1 MRRVS
6 ASFSADAVPGVRR
19 VVSAENLPSEW
30 EPGLRLSMLANSKA
44 ERDLVERI
52 AAGGIS
58 NLGWVATEEL
68 RVGDVIAP
76 QRDKGQAVVLFR
88 ESDQHHALQLTN
100 RCNSY
105 CLMCSQPP
113 TPQDDAWMVSEALE
127 SIKHIKTS
135 PRTLGFSGGEP
146 LLLGSRLRRIVDC
159 VAEHHPSTTVEILTN
174 GRRLSNSAL
183 ASNLLGDL
191 EHDVCWLVPLY
202 GPADF
207 IHDFV
212 VQAPGA
218 FDETVGGLLSL
229 QEHRQPIQLRVVLIR
244 PVLENLVELC
254 GFVGRNF
261 PFVREVALMACE
273 PIGFAL
279 ANREHCQVDLADWT
293 DTLQEATRVLQ
304 RHNVPF
310 LFMNTPL
317 CALPPSSWK
326 FAHMSISDWK
336 NVYASECSACTVRDR
351 CAGLFAWHE
360 RGWKPTT
367 VRAIRKVTL

>member
-19 VVSAENLPSEW
+19 VVLAENLPNEW
-30 EPGLRLSMLANSKA
+30 EPGLRFSVLANSPA
-44 ERDLVERI
+44 ERDLVGRL
-52 AAGGIS
+52 AAGGVS
-58 NLGWVATEEL
+58 NLGWVAAEAL
-68 RVGDVIAP
+68 RAGDVIAP
-76 QRDKGQAVVLFR
+76 QRDKEQAVVLFR
-88 ESDQHHALQLTN
+88 EHDQHHALQLTN

-113 TPQDDAWMVSEALE
+113 TPQDDSWMVNEAME
-127 SIKHIKTS
+127 SIKHIRTS

-146 LLLGSRLRRIVDC
+146 LLLGSGLRRIVDC
-159 VAEHHPSTTVEILTN
+159 VAEHHPSTAVEILTN
-174 GRRLSNSAL
+174 GRKLSDSAL
-183 ASNLLGDL
+183 ASKLLGDL
-191 EHDVCWLVPLY
+191 RHDVSWLVPLY
-202 GPADF
+202 GPADL

-218 FDETVGGLLSL
+218 FDETVGGLLAL
-229 QEHRQPIQLRVVLIR
+229 QEHEQPIQLRVVLIR

-254 GFVGRNF
+254 GFVGRNL

-279 ANREHCQVDLADWT
+279 ANREHCEVDLADWSE
-293 DTLQEATRVLQ
+293 TLQDATRVLR
-304 RHNVPF
+304 RHRVPF

-317 CALPPSSWK
+317 CALPASSWDDSHK
-326 FAHMSISDWK
+326 SISDWK
-336 NVYASECSACTVRDR
+336 NVYADECSACTVRDR

-367 VRAIRKVTL
+367 IRAIQEVTI